1 MRCDT
6 MLPSNIIVIEGEA
19 AHEFMELLRHPDP
32 ESIRRRDALFA
43 QWDAM
48 FSPIQDG
55 GDIVLEIPDI
65 DF

>member
-1 MRCDT
+1 
-6 MLPSNIIVIEGEA
+6 MLPSNVIVIEGEA
-19 AHEFMELLRHPDP
+19 ARKFLESARHPDP
-32 ESIRRRDALFA
+32 EMIRRRDALFA